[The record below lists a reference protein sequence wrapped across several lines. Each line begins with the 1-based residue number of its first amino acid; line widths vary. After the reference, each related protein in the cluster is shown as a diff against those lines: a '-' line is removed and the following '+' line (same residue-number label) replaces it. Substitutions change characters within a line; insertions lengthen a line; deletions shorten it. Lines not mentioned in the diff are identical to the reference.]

1 MTPAEAWLRER
12 LADAP
17 PVLLDAMVAAL
28 PYHAES
34 LPDALAG
41 AALALYQQVL
51 DGAGG
56 REDALPLLAADA
68 LMTHAFE
75 AQAELD
81 TGGVARLAAC
91 WGAHGRLGEL
101 AGSTTGS

>member
-1 MTPAEAWLRER
+1 METEGWLRDR
-12 LADAP
+12 AADAP
-17 PVLLDAMVAAL
+17 PVLLDAMLSAIPREIQPV
-28 PYHAES
+28 PE
-34 LPDALAG
+34 ALAG
-41 AALALYQQVL
+41 AALLLYQQVL
-51 DGAGG
+51 AGNGG

-68 LMTHAFE
+68 LLTQAFE

-81 TGGVARLAAC
+81 PDGIARLADC